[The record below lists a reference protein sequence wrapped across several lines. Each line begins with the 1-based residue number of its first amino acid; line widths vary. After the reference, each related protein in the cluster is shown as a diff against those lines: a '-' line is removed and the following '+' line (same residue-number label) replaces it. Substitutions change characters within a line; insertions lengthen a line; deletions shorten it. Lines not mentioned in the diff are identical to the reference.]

1 MHACFLQANDS
12 LDRARPFCS
21 SLIHWYPCF
30 CCSGFCTNSHHR
42 CRGSFLVKDALEI
55 SPTEFRT
62 RGKAPCV
69 ALQFIHRSHSSHS
82 MQIAGPC
89 WERATSTRAHP
100 SHGVASRRR
109 SMVQHSSRSTVH
121 SENRPKRPPGGY
133 APVRVW
139 YGRQPG

>member
-1 MHACFLQANDS
+1 MHACFLQTNAS
-12 LDRARPFCS
+12 MDRTRPSCHSPF
-21 SLIHWYPCF
+21 HWYPCF
-30 CCSGFCTNSHHR
+30 FRSGFCTKSHHCR
-42 CRGSFLVKDALEI
+42 RGSFLVEDALEI

-62 RGKAPCV
+62 REKAPCV
-69 ALQFIHRSHSSHS
+69 KCQFIHRSHSSHS

-121 SENRPKRPPGGY
+121 GENRPKRPAGGY
-133 APVRVW
+133 APVRVR
-139 YGRQPG
+139 YGGEPG